1 MTFSEPVGA
10 RERLHLDLDDSHVHM
25 HVGGAFVFEPGPLA
39 TGDGDEKGGVD
50 IDRIRDFVEARLY
63 RVPRFRQRLVATPIA
78 GELAWVDD
86 ASFNIQYHVRHTHLP
101 HPGDE
106 RQMKRLCG
114 RLASQRLDREKPL
127 WELYV
132 VEGLEEGCFALVI
145 KVHQCITNGLWEIGL
160 LEALLAETPDCEFEP
175 APAWLPRPVPS
186 ARELFETVALRRLEA
201 PLHLGRALLGAAR
214 DPERAWSS
222 ASAGLVGFREA
233 TPASE
238 TPFNRA
244 VGPHRRIDWLV
255 TDAGEASLLARAYGT
270 GLEAVML
277 SAIAGAVG
285 RFFQQRGIPIPDQ
298 HDFTFRAALP
308 ERSGGLCDEEKSGD
322 ALAWLVAG
330 LPIAEPDPLARLRE
344 VSETLES
351 GAHVGYETFRTASE
365 WLWPGLYAALARR
378 QLAARASN
386 LTFALLGGPESE
398 RYLLGARLLEAFPLL
413 PLVPD
418 QALRLAA
425 YSYRGRLHWGFSSD
439 WDLLPDLHDL
449 VQFTEEAF
457 RELCESAPSEA
468 A

>member
-1 MTFSEPVGA
+1 MTYSEPVNA
-10 RERLHLDLDDSHVHM
+10 QERLHLDLDDSHVHM
-25 HVGGAFVFEPGPLA
+25 HVGGVFLFEPGPLA
-39 TGDGDEKGGVD
+39 TRHGGEKNGVD

-63 RVPRFRQRLVATPIA
+63 RVPRYRQRLVSTQIP

-101 HPGDE
+101 QPGDE

-132 VEGLEEGCFALVI
+132 VEGLEEGRFALVI

-160 LEALLAETPDCEFEP
+160 LEALLAETPEDEFEP
-175 APAWLPRPVPS
+175 APVWLPRPVPS
-186 ARELFETVALRRLEA
+186 AQELLQAVARRRLEA
-201 PLHLGRALLGAAR
+201 PLHLGRALLRAAR
-214 DPERAWSS
+214 DPERAWSDVKT
-222 ASAGLVGFREA
+222 GLEGFREV

-238 TPFNRA
+238 TPFNRP
-244 VGPHRRIDWLV
+244 VGPHRRFDWLV
-255 TDAGEASLLARAYGT
+255 TDAGEARELAREYRT
-270 GLEAVML
+270 SLEAVVL
-277 SAIAGAVG
+277 STVAGAVG

-298 HDFTFRAALP
+298 RDFTFRAALP
-308 ERSGGLCDEEKSGD
+308 ERPGGLCDEEKSGD

-330 LPIAEPDPLARLRE
+330 LPIAEPDPLVRLRE

-351 GAHVGYETFRTASE
+351 GAHVGYGMFRTASE

-398 RYLLGARLLEAFPLL
+398 RFLLGARLLEAFPLL

-425 YSYRGRLHWGFSSD
+425 YAYRGSLHWGFSSD

-449 VQFTEEAF
+449 VQFSEDCF
-457 RELCESAPSEA
+457 RELCA
-468 A
+468 AAAAQAA

>member
-25 HVGGAFVFEPGPLA
+25 HVGGAFLFEPGPLA
-39 TGDGDEKGGVD
+39 TGDGDEKGGID
-50 IDRIRDFVEARLY
+50 IDRIREFVEARLY
-63 RVPRFRQRLVATPIA
+63 RVPRYRQRLVATPIT

-132 VEGLEEGCFALVI
+132 VEGLEGGRFALVV
-145 KVHQCITNGLWEIGL
+145 KVHQCITTGLWEIGL
-160 LEALLAETPDCEFEP
+160 LEALLAESPESDFEP
-175 APAWLPRPVPS
+175 APVWLPRPVPS
-186 ARELFETVALRRLEA
+186 AQERLQTVVRRRFEA
-201 PLHLGRALLGAAR
+201 PLHLGRALLDAAR
-214 DPERAWSS
+214 NPELAWSD
-222 ASAGLVGFREA
+222 ARIGLTGFREA
-233 TPASE
+233 TPTSE
-238 TPFNRA
+238 APFNRP
-244 VGPHRRIDWLV
+244 VGPHRRFDWLV
-255 TDAGEASLLARAYGT
+255 TDASEARDLAHAYGT

-298 HDFTFRAALP
+298 RDFTFRAALP
-308 ERSGGLCDEEKSGD
+308 ERPGGLCDEAKSGD
-322 ALAWLVAG
+322 ALAWLVAE
-330 LPIAEPDPLARLRE
+330 LPIAEPDPLARLRV

-351 GAHVGYETFRTASE
+351 GAHVGYGMFQTASE

-378 QLAARASN
+378 QLAGRASN
-386 LTFALLGGPESE
+386 LTFALLGGPDGE

-425 YSYRGRLHWGFSSD
+425 YSYRGRLHWGFNSD

-449 VQFTEEAF
+449 VQFTEDSF
-457 RELCESAPSEA
+457 RELCAAAASEA